1 MSNPQG
7 ELFKELS
14 SNELFKKY
22 LDQEYDENTI
32 LNNALND
39 DELMTKLKNILDDNE
54 IIKSKMQI
62 KISQVK
68 KSKNKVN
75 QPKNTNE
82 SNNKLVNESNNKLVN
97 ESNNKLVNE
106 LNNEDI
112 VFIPYTENGIT
123 YLTPTIKMERVGFN
137 MKLTT
142 PDFEVIY

>member
-97 ESNNKLVNE
+97 E